1 MKRLFTAI
9 TIQPEEKLLNAY
21 QYIKNTLSDDKI
33 KWVKDDKFHITL
45 KFLGDTP
52 NKQVSDVAELLEK
65 SLEDTQS
72 FNFLVTGFGYFGNS
86 RFPRVLWLGTKHT
99 KNLQNIQKK
108 VSLALKDFGLPE
120 NNPDFKPHLTIGRV
134 KEFNSMDELFELE
147 ASLKDEVFQT
157 VEVKEVMLYESFLK
171 PDGPVYKVIKKVDL
185 K

>member
-1 MKRLFTAI
+1 MKRLFVAV
-9 TIQPEEKLLNAY
+9 TIHPEEKVLNAY
-21 QYIKNTLSDDKI
+21 RHIKTKLTGDKI

-65 SLEDTQS
+65 SLEDAQS

-86 RFPRVLWLGTKHT
+86 RFPRVLWLGTDHT
-99 KNLQNIQKK
+99 KELQNIQKK
-108 VSLALKDFGLPE
+108 VSHVLRDFGQHE

-134 KEFNSMDELFELE
+134 KEFNNINELFELE
-147 ASLKDEVFQT
+147 ANLKDEVFQT
-157 VEVKEVMLYESFLK
+157 VEVKEVILYESFLK
-171 PDGPVYKVIKKVDL
+171 PAGPVYKAIKKIDL